1 MVPQVTSRVERFH
14 EVLIDEIL
22 EKQPEYIHSAFKVA
36 EIYQTLVPY
45 RSHRDALG
53 VEMNGDYEDTL
64 LRLLA
69 GAGDLLILESDS
81 ALTEIRKELDST
93 TPNTGRFRDF
103 ASADVRLNQA
113 VLPEGVLTTASSAS
127 KAESRPQPVAAV
139 AKATAAADDE
149 SKTKLSDI
157 VVEDEVA
164 VTTKERGRGRGRG
177 REKHKRTSKTLKFE
191 SARKPD
197 DSTPTKASPPMPAK
211 ITPDTKAP
219 ERKELVAKEA
229 SSSPSSGTD
238 MSNCMWC
245 SAALPERPNVNYCP
259 YCGTST
265 AVKPCKACGDEME
278 LAWRYCVTCGT
289 EGEEAANAA

>member
-127 KAESRPQPVAAV
+127 KGESRPQPLMAV
-139 AKATAAADDE
+139 ANASGDE
-149 SKTKLSDI
+149 SKPKLSDL
-157 VVEDEVA
+157 VVEEAVA
-164 VTTKERGRGRGRG
+164 VKSKDRGRGRGRG
-177 REKHKRTSKTLKFE
+177 RDKHKRPGKTLKFE
-191 SARKPD
+191 AAPKADESA
-197 DSTPTKASPPMPAK
+197 PTKASPPMPAK
-211 ITPDTKAP
+211 TTPDTKVP

-229 SSSPSSGTD
+229 SSSPSSGTH

>member
-1 MVPQVTSRVERFH
+1 MVPEVTSRVERFH

-22 EKQPEYIHSAFKVA
+22 QKQPEYIHSAFKVA

-113 VLPEGVLTTASSAS
+113 VLPEGVLTTASSAGKS
-127 KAESRPQPVAAV
+127 ETARPIPVKSAV
-139 AKATAAADDE
+139 ASGAGKEA
-149 SKTKLSDI
+149 KLSDI
-157 VVEDEVA
+157 VVDDSPPVK
-164 VTTKERGRGRGRG
+164 TRDRGRGRGRG
-177 REKHKRTSKTLKFE
+177 HDKQSGKTLKFE
-191 SARKPD
+191 PAPNAEK
-197 DSTPTKASPPMPAK
+197 STPKKAKEPAVPVETKS
-211 ITPDTKAP
+211 DTKPTEAP

-229 SSSPSSGTD
+229 TSPKSTGTP

-245 SAALPERPNVNYCP
+245 NAALPDRPNVNYCP

>member
-1 MVPQVTSRVERFH
+1 MVPDVNDRVERFH

-22 EKQPEYIHSAFKVA
+22 DKQPEYIHAAFKVA

-81 ALTEIRKELDST
+81 ALEEIRKELDST

-113 VLPEGVLTTASSAS
+113 VLPEGVLTSVGSTSEASAS
-127 KAESRPQPVAAV
+127 PAESTMPTPLAVDADTSMSEKNGRIRSSESGLAEIVANESPDPP
-139 AKATAAADDE
+139 ATTPP
-149 SKTKLSDI
+149 TKS
-157 VVEDEVA
+157 
-164 VTTKERGRGRGRG
+164 
-177 REKHKRTSKTLKFE
+177 LKFE
-191 SARKPD
+191 
-197 DSTPTKASPPMPAK
+197 PA
-211 ITPDTKAP
+211 PLAAPAP
-219 ERKELVAKEA
+219 ERPALGETAAQPTGSVDRVVATPQTTD
-229 SSSPSSGTD
+229 SSQSSGAQ
-238 MSNCMWC
+238 MSNCQWC
-245 SAALPERPNVNYCP
+245 NAVMPDRANVHYCP

-265 AVKPCKACGDEME
+265 SVKPCKSCGDEME
-278 LAWRYCVTCGT
+278 LAWRYCVSCGT
-289 EGEEAANAA
+289 EAEEAANAA